1 MTQQPPNNQDKPSSA
16 VALEYDGENAPHV
29 SAKGQG
35 DLAEQII
42 AIAREHEIPL
52 YENPE
57 LVRLLAQL
65 DLGEKIPPSL
75 YICIA
80 QLIAFAYRVQGKAP
94 PGWTEPEPSEKEL

>member
-1 MTQQPPNNQDKPSSA
+1 MKQTPPPPPPRNA
-16 VALEYDGENAPHV
+16 VALEYDGESAPQL
-29 SAKGQG
+29 SAKGEG

-42 AIAREHEIPL
+42 AIAREHKIPL

-57 LVRLLAQL
+57 LVRLLSQL
-65 DLGEKIPPSL
+65 DLGEQIPQNL

-94 PGWTEPEPSEKEL
+94 PGWTDPGET